1 MAFLIKCENSEIKK
15 ASQIKEALKC
25 HFCILFKIAEG
36 IAIF

>member
-15 ASQIKEALKC
+15 ASEKQEALKC
-25 HFCILFKIAEG
+25 HFWKLFKITEG